1 MNFISNRKVHVS
13 TTAGFL
19 RGAKNEAKILLK
31 NGTWKHQKPLDIV
44 QRSCCTMEVMRGFSQ
59 LFDLRKK
66 GRKSSCHLASKSLV
80 IFVLVFI
87 CDWAHFW
94 SKTAS
99 TLFSDCADVYYKS
112 FEVHIFK
119 LFGLWHPIFGC
130 DNILCVRLNGMVL
143 QQALWGLPFKWFLEL
158 ETFLQINALH
168 RLPPF
173 SMVSLIRCFYWL
185 WCPHFEGILIE
196 KFRAILVDASLI
208 SIP

>member
-13 TTAGFL
+13 TTAEIL

-44 QRSCCTMEVMRGFSQ
+44 QRSRSIMEVMRGFSQ

-87 CDWAHFW
+87 CDWAHSW
-94 SKTAS
+94 SKTVS
-99 TLFSDCADVYYKS
+99 PLFRNCADVYYKS

-119 LFGLWHPIFGC
+119 LFGLWDPIFGC
-130 DNILCVRLNGMVL
+130 DNILCVRLTLLPIPLNGMVL
-143 QQALWGLPFKWFLEL
+143 QQARWGLTFKWFLEL

-173 SMVSLIRCFYWL
+173 SMVSLFRCF
-185 WCPHFEGILIE
+185 F
-196 KFRAILVDASLI
+196 SL
-208 SIP
+208 

>member
-1 MNFISNRKVHVS
+1 MKTSKAFRYCTEISFYYGSYARFQS
-13 TTAGFL
+13 AIWF
-19 RGAKNEAKILLK
+19 E
-31 NGTWKHQKPLDIV
+31 
-44 QRSCCTMEVMRGFSQ
+44 E
-59 LFDLRKK
+59 K

-87 CDWAHFW
+87 CDWAHSW
-94 SKTAS
+94 SKTVS
-99 TLFSDCADVYYKS
+99 ILFRNCADVYYKS

-119 LFGLWHPIFGC
+119 LFGLWDPIFGC
-130 DNILCVRLNGMVL
+130 DNILCVRLTLLPIPLNGMVL
-143 QQALWGLPFKWFLEL
+143 QQARWGLPFKWFLEL

-173 SMVSLIRCFYWL
+173 CMVSLIRCFFWL
-185 WCPHFEGILIE
+185 WCPHFQGIQFE

>member
-1 MNFISNRKVHVS
+1 
-13 TTAGFL
+13 
-19 RGAKNEAKILLK
+19 
-31 NGTWKHQKPLDIV
+31 
-44 QRSCCTMEVMRGFSQ
+44 MEVMRGFSQ

-87 CDWAHFW
+87 CDWAHPS
-94 SKTAS
+94 SKTVS
-99 TLFSDCADVYYKS
+99 TIFRNCADVYYNS

-119 LFGLWHPIFGC
+119 LFGLWDPIFGC
-130 DNILCVRLNGMVL
+130 DNILCEAHSLTNPPKRNGFATSAMRFAI
-143 QQALWGLPFKWFLEL
+143 QMILEL

-173 SMVSLIRCFYWL
+173 SMVSLIRCFFWL
-185 WCPHFEGILIE
+185 WCPHFQGIQFE